1 MNQFSG
7 SYIFQQAKYVEFII
21 VVVFSVGLVG
31 RTYNDITGAFIMNIS
46 LVSLGLLHLFIGFS
60 AHKYL
65 PKISKGLAGWT
76 AFSGVAAAFMVTGIL
91 MKFNQLPFAGKILI
105 YSLVPGLL
113 GLSVVTIRTWKM
125 EEYEA
130 FFKRHSIRLLVIAG
144 IAGGMYYRSSESI
157 ATIFDFSFR

>member
-7 SYIFQQAKYVEFII
+7 AYIFQQAKYVEFVI

-31 RTYNDITGAFIMNIS
+31 RTYNDTTGAFIMSIS
-46 LVSLGLLHLFIGFS
+46 LISLGLLYLFIGFS
-60 AHKYL
+60 VDKYL
-65 PKISKGLAGWT
+65 PEIGKALAGWT
-76 AFSGVAAAFMVTGIL
+76 AFSGAAAAFMVTGIL
-91 MKFNQLPFAGKILI
+91 MKFNQWPYAGKVLI
-105 YSLVPGLL
+105 YSLVPGIFGLL
-113 GLSVVTIRTWKM
+113 VIAIRTWKM
-125 EEYEA
+125 EEYEE